1 MCSNN
6 ADKSNNTN
14 IEECSYEDLIGIN
27 KIRTEKKTQ
36 EESSDFMRPCHKKCV
51 NGRV

>member
-27 KIRTEKKTQ
+27 KIRTEKKLRKNLLIMWIMK
-36 EESSDFMRPCHKKCV
+36 F
-51 NGRV
+51 